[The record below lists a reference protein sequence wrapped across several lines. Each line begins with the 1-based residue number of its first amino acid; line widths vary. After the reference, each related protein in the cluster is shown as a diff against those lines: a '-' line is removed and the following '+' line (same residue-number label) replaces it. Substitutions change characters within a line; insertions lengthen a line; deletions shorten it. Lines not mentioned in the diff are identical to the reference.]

1 MMQRQLVVQRL
12 SIVDDTSGSIVGA
25 ATWCSLHA
33 HDAAIIVSVLCDRIA
48 DVSVPSRASLLFV
61 LHEMLLSC
69 AAGATGDAGK
79 RATVNAVASLLPPT
93 LRRAF
98 SVEGVDHSDL
108 RNALSQ
114 VIHWWETLR
123 VFSSAWL
130 EDVAALGVHAMSPSQ
145 SGTNDGQQE
154 DHRDAELAA
163 VTKLL
168 VVYRAAKDTM
178 NALKAEGASPSAIES
193 AKEDAV
199 TCLNAA
205 IKALNEVS
213 TRLSVHEMA
222 ELSSSSAAGA
232 LHAPPPSSS
241 VASAEQDDVLGSF
254 F

>member
-1 MMQRQLVVQRL
+1 MQRQLVVQRL

-33 HDAAIIVSVLCDRIA
+33 HDAPIIVSVLCDRIS
-48 DVSVPSRASLLFV
+48 DVSVAARPSLLFV

-69 AAGATGDAGK
+69 AAGATGDSGK
-79 RATVNAVASLLPPT
+79 RATVNAVASLLPAS

-98 SVEGVDHSDL
+98 AAEGDHSDL
-108 RNALSQ
+108 RNALNQ
-114 VIHWWETLR
+114 VLHWWESLR

-130 EDVAALGVHAMSPSQ
+130 EDLAAIGAGAMSPTQ
-145 SGTNDGQQE
+145 SGSGDGQQE

-168 VVYRAAKDTM
+168 AVYRAAKETVQI
-178 NALKAEGASPSAIES
+178 LKSEGASPSAIES

-199 TCLNAA
+199 TCLNATV
-205 IKALNEVS
+205 KALNEVS

-222 ELSSSSAAGA
+222 ELSSSATGAAA
-232 LHAPPPSSS
+232 VAPPSST
-241 VASAEQDDVLGSF
+241 ASAEQDDVLGSF